1 MLEKRIC
8 WSRAKSLLGR
18 LAQASDTGG
27 DGRDGVFGG
36 GTGLGLNLDD
46 KAHDRKQLPPP
57 PPPLAA
63 ALGYFNNTHH
73 RRCPN
78 LKNNSARSNVL
89 NIKFLGEPANFEA
102 ERVDP
107 SFRRIFIYKFRKL
120 QVGSHIKLLRARR
133 GHRWERRR
141 GSFEWI
147 SEEISFGRFNFRE
160 RLNKWSIIITC
171 PV

>member
-1 MLEKRIC
+1 MK
-8 WSRAKSLLGR
+8 W
-18 LAQASDTGG
+18 
-27 DGRDGVFGG
+27 VFGG
-36 GTGLGLNLDD
+36 GTELGLNLDD

-57 PPPLAA
+57 QAA
-63 ALGYFNNTHH
+63 RATSTATPNHH

-120 QVGSHIKLLRARR
+120 QVGSRVKLLRARAR
-133 GHRWERRR
+133 GGGGRGGGGHRWKRR
-141 GSFEWI
+141 GRGGRVRLFRTKRDT
-147 SEEISFGRFNFRE
+147 FGRE
-160 RLNKWSIIITC
+160 I
-171 PV
+171 

>member
-27 DGRDGVFGG
+27 DGRDGVFGD

-133 GHRWERRR
+133 GHRWERVSTALSNESARR
-141 GSFEWI
+141 SLSGDLTFER
-147 SEEISFGRFNFRE
+147 G
-160 RLNKWSIIITC
+160 
-171 PV
+171 

>member
-1 MLEKRIC
+1 MK
-8 WSRAKSLLGR
+8 W
-18 LAQASDTGG
+18 
-27 DGRDGVFGG
+27 VFGG
-36 GTGLGLNLDD
+36 GTELGLNLDD

-57 PPPLAA
+57 QAA
-63 ALGYFNNTHH
+63 RATSTATPNHH

-120 QVGSHIKLLRARR
+120 QVGSRVKLLRARAR
-133 GHRWERRR
+133 GGGGGEGTDGREGGGEGEC
-141 GSFEWI
+141 GSFERSGI
-147 SEEISFGRFNFRE
+147 LSGERFNFRE
-160 RLNKWSIIITC
+160 GLKK
-171 PV
+171 

>member
-8 WSRAKSLLGR
+8 WSQAKSLLGR

-57 PPPLAA
+57 PSLAA

-133 GHRWERRR
+133 GHRWERVSTALSNESARR
-141 GSFEWI
+141 SLSGDLTFER
-147 SEEISFGRFNFRE
+147 G
-160 RLNKWSIIITC
+160 
-171 PV
+171 

>member
-1 MLEKRIC
+1 MK
-8 WSRAKSLLGR
+8 WVF
-18 LAQASDTGG
+18 G
-27 DGRDGVFGG
+27 DG
-36 GTGLGLNLDD
+36 TELGLNLDD

-57 PPPLAA
+57 QATRATSTATP
-63 ALGYFNNTHH
+63 NHH

-120 QVGSHIKLLRARR
+120 QVGSRVKLLRARGGG
-133 GHRWERRR
+133 GHRWKRR
-141 GSFEWI
+141 GRGGRVRLFRTKRDT
-147 SEEISFGRFNFRE
+147 FGRE
-160 RLNKWSIIITC
+160 I
-171 PV
+171 